1 MMIFNVLNAAT
12 WGDMAKK
19 KEKGFF
25 DFEFITWMAWTWQT
39 AAFFIFI
46 ALCLTAMVIWEKK
59 SPGGGPRKGIL
70 GLDTTRGDRL
80 FISLL
85 GSAFI
90 IAFIILAFVPSVV
103 FTDVYQSHL
112 ATLIFVNIV
121 VAAGLN
127 IVKGYC
133 GQVTVGHVGLFAVGS
148 YTAGTLF
155 LYLGLGFWATLPI
168 AIIVTAFFGVAMG
181 IPSFRLEGPYLALAT
196 LGGGEAIRLF
206 IENGNFFRST
216 FGISDIPTPSLMGY
230 NFDSPDRYYF
240 ISMTIMIIAVYF
252 SFSILRSGVG
262 RAFMSIRED
271 PICAAAAGI
280 NVKKYKILAFIL
292 SAMFAGAA
300 GAVYAHMPP
309 GYIHPNN
316 YTVIEMVTFLAM
328 VVLGGLGHI
337 WGGIIGAIV
346 ITIVYDLTRPLYKY
360 QLLIFGL
367 TIVLTILF
375 MPKGLGGF
383 IDRYFLEKRFKK
395 KTGTEKTT

>member
-1 MMIFNVLNAAT
+1 MEKF
-12 WGDMAKK
+12 KK
-19 KEKGFF
+19 
-25 DFEFITWMAWTWQT
+25 
-39 AAFFIFI
+39 
-46 ALCLTAMVIWEKK
+46 VI
-59 SPGGGPRKGIL
+59 SQYPFL
-70 GLDTTRGDRL
+70 G
-80 FISLL
+80 
-85 GSAFI
+85 FI
-90 IAFIILAFVPSVV
+90 IAYLVLLCVPSIF
-103 FTDVYQSHL
+103 FTDLYQSHL
-112 ATLIFVNIV
+112 SSLIFINII

-133 GQVTVGHVGLFAVGS
+133 GQVTVGHVGLYAVGS
-148 YTAGTLF
+148 YTAGCMF
-155 LYLGLGFWATLPI
+155 MYLGSDLWMTLPA
-168 AIIVTAFFGVAMG
+168 AIIVTGLFGIAFG

-216 FGISDIPTPSLMGY
+216 FGISDIPTPSLMGF

-240 ISMTIMIIAVYF
+240 ISMTVMIIAVYF

-316 YTVIEMVTFLAM
+316 YTVIEMVTFLSM

-337 WGGIIGAIV
+337 WGGIIGAII

-395 KTGTEKTT
+395 KTGTEKT

>member
-1 MMIFNVLNAAT
+1 MDKFKQIIA
-12 WGDMAKK
+12 DYP
-19 KEKGFF
+19 
-25 DFEFITWMAWTWQT
+25 FI
-39 AAFFIFI
+39 
-46 ALCLTAMVIWEKK
+46 
-59 SPGGGPRKGIL
+59 
-70 GLDTTRGDRL
+70 
-80 FISLL
+80 
-85 GSAFI
+85 AFI
-90 IAFIILAFVPSVV
+90 IAFGILALLPPFVL
-103 FTDVYQSHL
+103 TDVYQSHL
-112 ATLIFVNIV
+112 ASLIFVNII

-155 LYLGLGFWATLPI
+155 LYMGMGFWVTLPI

-216 FGISDIPTPSLMGY
+216 FGISDIPAPSLFGY
-230 NFDSPDRYYF
+230 NFDTPDRYYF

-300 GAVYAHMPP
+300 GAVYAHLPP

-367 TIVLTILF
+367 TIIFTILF
-375 MPKGLGGF
+375 MPKGIGGF
-383 IDRYFLEKRFKK
+383 IDRYFIRKRFKA
-395 KTGTEKTT
+395 KTGAEKNVT

>member
-1 MMIFNVLNAAT
+1 M
-12 WGDMAKK
+12 
-19 KEKGFF
+19 EKFKSIIR
-25 DFEFITWMAWTWQT
+25 DYPFI
-39 AAFFIFI
+39 
-46 ALCLTAMVIWEKK
+46 
-59 SPGGGPRKGIL
+59 
-70 GLDTTRGDRL
+70 
-80 FISLL
+80 
-85 GSAFI
+85 AFI
-90 IAFIILAFVPSVV
+90 IAFVILAFVPSVV

-206 IENGNFFRST
+206 IENGAFFNST
-216 FGISDIPTPSLMGY
+216 YGISSISQPVIFGVPFDTP
-230 NFDSPDRYYF
+230 DKYYY
-240 ISMTIMIIAVYF
+240 ISMPVMLIAVYF
-252 SFSILRSGVG
+252 SYSILNSSVG
-262 RAFMSIRED
+262 RAFMSVKED
-271 PICAAAAGI
+271 PISAAASGI
-280 NVKKYKILAFIL
+280 DVKKYKLLAFIL

-300 GAVYAHMPP
+300 GAIYAHLPP

-328 VVLGGLGHI
+328 VVFGGLGHI
-337 WGGIIGAIV
+337 WGGVIGAII
-346 ITIVYDLTRPLYKY
+346 ITIVYDLTRPLYEY
-360 QLLIFGL
+360 QLFIFGL

-375 MPKGLGGF
+375 MPKGIGGF
-383 IDRYFLEKRFKK
+383 IDKYFIDKRFKK
-395 KTGTEKTT
+395 KQVEENK